1 MTTHATNHPIRMV
14 YYVPVLSPLHVL
26 ATVALALPY
35 RSLILSLQRRLPLQN
50 RPWLNAA
57 LALTITFALGTAL
70 ATGIA
75 AVGVG
80 LASLVVGV
88 PVFLR

>member
-57 LALTITFALGTAL
+57 LALTITFTLGTAL

-75 AVGVG
+75 TVGVRR
-80 LASLVVGV
+80 ARQLVSSSVC
-88 PVFLR
+88 PC

>member
-1 MTTHATNHPIRMV
+1 MTTHATIRMV
-14 YYVPVLSPLHVL
+14 YVPVLFPLHVL

-57 LALTITFALGTAL
+57 LALTITFTLGTAL

-75 AVGVG
+75 TVGVRR
-80 LASLVVGV
+80 ARQLVSSSVC
-88 PVFLR
+88 PC

>member
-1 MTTHATNHPIRMV
+1 MV

-50 RPWLNAA
+50 LQNAKCRMQNRPWLNAA
-57 LALTITFALGTAL
+57 LALTITFTLGTAL

-75 AVGVG
+75 TVGVRR
-80 LASLVVGV
+80 ARQLVSSSVC
-88 PVFLR
+88 PC

>member
-1 MTTHATNHPIRMV
+1 MGRLHDYLRTFMTTHATNHPIRMV

-50 RPWLNAA
+50 RPWPKAG
-57 LALTITFALGTAL
+57 LALTNPPPPKSA
-70 ATGIA
+70 
-75 AVGVG
+75 
-80 LASLVVGV
+80 
-88 PVFLR
+88 